1 MSIYKIRNFFIAA
14 VILII
19 AFVLQTSVF
28 SRLPLFS
35 STPNLILV
43 LTFIYGYSNSK
54 ISGMLMGLFGGL
66 MIDIFFFDVIGYHA
80 LILLI
85 LGFVSGIWDSVF
97 YSDDLYVPL
106 ILLIVSDVIYG
117 IMYFIVWY
125 VLQSRFQLG
134 YYLLQVFLPELLLT
148 FIAGVILFKPLTAL
162 ITRLKALPEEY
173 KE

>member
-1 MSIYKIRNFFIAA
+1 MSIYKIRNFIIAA
-14 VILII
+14 LILIV
-19 AFVLQTSVF
+19 AFVLQTSVL
-28 SRLPLFS
+28 SRVPLFS

-54 ISGMLMGLFGGL
+54 IAGMLMGLFGGL
-66 MIDIFFFDVIGYHA
+66 MIDVFFCDIIGYHA

-85 LGFVSGIWDSVF
+85 IGFVSGIWDSIF

-117 IMYFIVWY
+117 IMYFLVWY
-125 VLQSRFQLG
+125 VLQARFQLG

-148 FIAGVILFKPLTAL
+148 FIAGVILFKPLTAM
-162 ITRLKALPEEY
+162 IRRLKEVPQEY
-173 KE
+173 EG